1 MARRGAARRA
11 DSWYEDAVAH
21 VAEHC
26 PAFLRLTHRFQTNGV
41 LLREDWARCF
51 PGGAVGLS
59 IDGPADLHD
68 NNRRTH
74 RGQGTHAKAM
84 RAVRVL
90 QDQGLAFHVITVLT
104 ERALKEPERL
114 FDFYVQNGITDVG
127 FNIEEI
133 EGVNT
138 RSSLAGANVETRY
151 RAFVERFFELVWNA
165 PGLLK
170 VREFESALAHLL
182 SDQPVRDKQN
192 APFAI
197 VSISQ
202 TARSRHFPR
211 SFSAPVMPASAGFV
225 RPRRQAQTRGYRA
238 QRAVRSHRQRNTAR
252 CRRLRTYVPVFSLV
266 RRGSPGKQAVRDRA
280 I

>member
-1 MARRGAARRA
+1 
-11 DSWYEDAVAH
+11 
-21 VAEHC
+21 
-26 PAFLRLTHRFQTNGV
+26 
-41 LLREDWARCF
+41 
-51 PGGAVGLS
+51 
-59 IDGPADLHD
+59 
-68 NNRRTH
+68 
-74 RGQGTHAKAM
+74 M

-90 QDQGLAFHVITVLT
+90 QDQGLAFRVITVLT

-182 SDQPVRDKQN
+182 SDQPVRDEQN

-197 VSISQ
+197 VSVSHNGAIS
-202 TARSRHFPR
+202 TF
-211 SFSAPVMPASAGFV
+211 
-225 RPRRQAQTRGYRA
+225 
-238 QRAVRSHRQRNTAR
+238 
-252 CRRLRTYVPVFSLV
+252 
-266 RRGSPGKQAVRDRA
+266 SPGASRRPSCPLQRV
-280 I
+280 